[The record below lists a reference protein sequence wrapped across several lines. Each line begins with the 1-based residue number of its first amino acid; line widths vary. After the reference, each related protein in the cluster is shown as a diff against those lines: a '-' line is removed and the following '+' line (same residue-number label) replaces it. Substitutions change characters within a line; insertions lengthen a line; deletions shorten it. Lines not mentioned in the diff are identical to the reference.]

1 VTLDFALWSE
11 RSSPI
16 LVVCEEAH
24 RYAPRATGLGFEPTK
39 RALARIAKE
48 GRKYGVSLCVV
59 SQRPSD
65 LATEMLSECNTI
77 FALRMSNQ
85 SDQDLIQA
93 MMPEAGLGLLE
104 FLPSLHS
111 GEAIVVGEGVPVPQR
126 VIFAPLAAEEMP
138 RSKTFVFSE
147 AWSHETGGTEPVTA
161 IVERWRHR
169 QKMTASRQNRR
180 QQEVGAQQQRV
191 QAAAAMPPKAATGT

>member
-1 VTLDFALWSE
+1 MTQA
-11 RSSPI
+11 
-16 LVVCEEAH
+16 
-24 RYAPRATGLGFEPTK
+24 
-39 RALARIAKE
+39 RALGRIAKE

-85 SDQDLIQA
+85 ADQELVQA
-93 MMPEAGLGLLE
+93 AMPEAGLGLLE

-126 VIFAPLAAEEMP
+126 VVFSSLAASDMP
-138 RSKTFVFSE
+138 RSKTFSPSPE
-147 AWSHETGGTEPVTA
+147 AWSHESGGTEPVTS

-169 QKMTASRQNRR
+169 QKMTAPRQNRR
-180 QQEVGAQQQRV
+180 QQEVAAQQQRV
-191 QAAAAMPPKAATGT
+191 QSAASPNAASPTARQPPPHRRPSRSAPANPPRTGTGF